1 MTEDAAMIDITRELR
16 NRIEEV
22 YGGHGTVKEF
32 PDDLCHRAA
41 DEIDRL
47 RARADALAA
56 ALREIAKDDD
66 LVAASEGAFGLQA
79 YRRCRD
85 HARGA
90 LAAHDR
96 DA

>member
-1 MTEDAAMIDITRELR
+1 MIDITRELR

-47 RARADALAA
+47 RAKADALAE
-56 ALREIAKDDD
+56 ALRDVLNWGHAPSVSDLIDD
-66 LVAASEGAFGLQA
+66 LERRMDRAAAVLTA
-79 YRRCRD
+79 YD
-85 HARGA
+85 GEPV
-90 LAAHDR
+90 DG
-96 DA
+96 